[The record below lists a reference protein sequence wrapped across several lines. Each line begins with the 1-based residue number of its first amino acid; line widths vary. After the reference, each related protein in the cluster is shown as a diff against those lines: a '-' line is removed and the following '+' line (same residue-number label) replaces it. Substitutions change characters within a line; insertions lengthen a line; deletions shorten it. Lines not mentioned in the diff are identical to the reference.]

1 MPSDFLALDTQF
13 PTFGDG
19 DSTSTKLNKIM
30 SHLYLLQEGLR
41 YTLRNLDS
49 SNFNQTAL
57 TEITEPVYAQIEA
70 SADGLRTA
78 MALDAEGL
86 RLTVES
92 LESQLWL
99 KVDSN
104 SFNVYVQQTDDKIAA
119 LQLTAESFETFVGAG
134 GAFSQLEQRVAGIT
148 LSAVDDGT
156 GAQLKLSNGA
166 DGSSVGITLSVTDG
180 DVGSILHLG
189 IGSTTLVSDEIVMVG
204 AVTFADLAG
213 NGTTTINGGNITT
226 GEISAVDFVAAGRP
240 NGTQQSKFIVR
251 DISADVDIGGI
262 GYQYVEGDEDYGD
275 KLYLYTTDF
284 AHGGTRFY
292 PSIKLESVGRISMEA
307 ANSVHGLV
315 YILGGGEGVTIHS
328 RYGDVRIQ
336 EGNTI
341 WLFSNGSLYKNGTE
355 VL

>member
-41 YTLRNLDS
+41 YTLRNLDG

-70 SADGLRTA
+70 SADGLRTE

-92 LESQLWL
+92 LESQLGL
-99 KVDSN
+99 KVDSS
-104 SFNVYVQQTDDKIAA
+104 SFNVYVQQTDNKIAA
-119 LQLTAESFETFVGAG
+119 LQLTAESFATFIGEG

-156 GAQLKLSNGA
+156 GTQLKLSNGA

-189 IGSTTLVSDEIVMVG
+189 IGNTTLVSDEIVMVG

-226 GEISAVDFVAAGRP
+226 GEISAVNFVAAG
-240 NGTQQSKFIVR
+240 GTTSAQESKFIVR
-251 DISADVDIGGI
+251 DLGSDMDIGGI
-262 GYQYVEGDEDYGD
+262 GYQYVSDDGDFGD
-275 KLYLYTTDF
+275 KLYLYTEDF
-284 AHGGTRFY
+284 VTGGNRYY
-292 PSIKLESVGRISMEA
+292 PSVKIDSVGRISMEA
-307 ANSVHGLV
+307 DNSVHGLV
-315 YILGGGEGVTIHS
+315 YISGGGEGVTIHS
-328 RYGDVRIQ
+328 GYGDIRIQ
-336 EGNTI
+336 ESGTI
-341 WLFSNGSLYKNGTE
+341 WLFSGGNLYKNGTE